1 MIFLMISS
9 TTLSLLATEPAEDDS
24 TTSYSIFSDGEL
36 LRPET
41 VTQGGDVSGQGTL
54 VDYNQAPPQPHPA
67 LFDIMWTDPGVS
79 SGVINDMSAIL
90 ALSESYSLFLEES
103 NKEDHDNDGIN
114 DLNDLDDDNDGIY
127 DLLERFDGCYGTDPL
142 DHDNDGIPD
151 VDDWDDDNDGILEGP
166 LDIDALEAQ
175 GYDLSLIHI

>member
-9 TTLSLLATEPAEDDS
+9 TTLSLIATEPAEDDS
-24 TTSYSIFSDGEL
+24 ATSYSIFSDGEL
-36 LRPET
+36 LTPET

-54 VDYNQAPPQPHPA
+54 VDYNQLPPQPHPA

-114 DLNDLDDDNDGIY
+114 DLMVAMGQTLWTMTMMAFQMLMIGMM
-127 DLLERFDGCYGTDPL
+127 TMM
-142 DHDNDGIPD
+142 
-151 VDDWDDDNDGILEGP
+151 V
-166 LDIDALEAQ
+166 
-175 GYDLSLIHI
+175 S